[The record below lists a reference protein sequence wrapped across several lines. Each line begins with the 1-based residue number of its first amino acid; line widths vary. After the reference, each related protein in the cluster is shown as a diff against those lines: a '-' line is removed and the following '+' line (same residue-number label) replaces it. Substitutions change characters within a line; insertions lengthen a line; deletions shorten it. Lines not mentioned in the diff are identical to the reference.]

1 MSITQNKNFAF
12 FFIFF
17 QKKFSVEFFA
27 FLAYIY
33 RMDKNRIFLGLVTV
47 ILGLFLLISPR
58 TFISIFVIILGVA
71 AVIDGIFI
79 LAATRNL
86 ILDPQYNMIVTIR
99 GILSIVV
106 GALAVVLP
114 MAVANIAWKMMA
126 YPLAVYLLVSSG
138 MQIYTITK
146 LHRNGIMIRQSMIEV
161 LTSVLLALALF
172 VIPSQ
177 VAEKFIVRL
186 FGLALVIFGGG
197 TAFLQWRN
205 RPVTV
210 VPDSVEDDDEN
221 SESEE
226 NPSEKKTEE

>member
-1 MSITQNKNFAF
+1 MKF
-12 FFIFF
+12 FDFF
-17 QKKFSVEFFA
+17 YFFSKKFSVEFFA

-47 ILGLFLLISPR
+47 ILGLSLLISPG
-58 TFISIFVIILGVA
+58 TFISIFVIILGIA

-79 LAATRNL
+79 LAASRNL

-106 GALAVVLP
+106 GAVSVVLP
-114 MAVANIAWKMMA
+114 MAVANIAWKIMA
-126 YPLAVYLLVSSG
+126 YALAVYLLVSSG

-177 VAEKFIVRL
+177 VAGKFLVRL

-221 SESEE
+221 SESGE
-226 NPSEKKTEE
+226 NQSEPKTEE